1 MTKPKKNPL
10 KITPIKGRPMLHWV
24 GKKPLDVERYFQH
37 SYAKPVGVDNP
48 PAEPSY
54 LEFVKSDYNLL
65 FHGDTVVSP
74 RSCYERFRV
83 SSVLDALKGKNHLR
97 Y

>member
-1 MTKPKKNPL
+1 MIKAKPL
-10 KITPIKGRPMLHWV
+10 KITPLKGRPMLHWV
-24 GKKPLDVERYFQH
+24 GKKPLDVVLHFPTQLCET
-37 SYAKPVGVDNP
+37 VGVDNP

-54 LEFVKSDYNLL
+54 SEFVKSDYNLL